1 MLALVRR
8 DLLVAQAYRLAL
20 AADLLFGLLNLAV
33 YYFISESLGD
43 PSRSSLDGAPSF
55 FAYAAI
61 GVVLVTV
68 IGGAGVGLARRVRE
82 EQLTGTL
89 ETLAAEPVSGAELAI
104 GLAGYPFLLA
114 LVRAGIYVVAA
125 DLLVGLGLTNPDWV
139 GFVAVLVAS
148 AGVLVAIG
156 VAMAAVVLV
165 VRRAEPIL
173 TVVSFG
179 LGFLGGAYF
188 PRSSLPPV
196 LEAIG
201 SVTPTRFMFDG
212 ARAALLQGG
221 GWGGDAL
228 VLVAIGA
235 LALPV
240 STALFMGALARSR
253 RHGTLARY

>member
-8 DLLVAQAYRLAL
+8 DLMVAQAYRLAL
-20 AADLLFGLLNLAV
+20 AADLLFGLLNLAI
-33 YYFISESLGD
+33 YYFISESVGE
-43 PSRSSLDGAPSF
+43 PSHSSLDGAPSF
-55 FAYAAI
+55 FSYAAI
-61 GVVLVTV
+61 GVALVTV

-89 ETLAAEPVSGAELAI
+89 ETLVAEPVSTAELAL

-114 LVRAGIYVVAA
+114 LARGGVYVVAA
-125 DLLVGLGLTNPDWV
+125 DLVVGLGLTNPDWI
-139 GFVAVLVAS
+139 GFVVVLMAS

-165 VRRAEPIL
+165 VRRAEPVL

-188 PRSSLPPV
+188 PRSSLPPL

-201 SVTPTRFMFDG
+201 SVTPTRFMFDS
-212 ARAALLQGG
+212 ARDALLQGG
-221 GWGGDAL
+221 GWADDAL
-228 VLVAIGA
+228 ILVALGA
-235 LALPV
+235 LALPLA
-240 STALFMGALARSR
+240 TALFKGALSRSR